1 MRRITILP
9 ILALL
14 ALPALPAEAQHLRV
28 GLTSDPDVLDPTLSR
43 TVTGRQVFAAMCDK
57 LVDIDEQLRIV
68 PQLAT
73 AWRWDDGGRALV
85 LTLRQGVRFH
95 DGEPLTGE
103 AAAAGLRRHIETQG
117 STRRAEMGPV
127 TEVVATGP
135 LEVTI
140 RLSEPFAPLLAALAD
155 RAGMLVSPRQAR
167 VTGADFQREPACAGP
182 FRLIRRVAQDRI
194 ELERFDGYWDRGA
207 IHVERITYRP
217 IPDATVRLANLRAGA
232 LDVIERVSPSDVAE
246 LRRDQRVRVVQAPS
260 LASFYIAINVAHG
273 PRSETPLGRDARVRE
288 AFERSIDRQA
298 LVNVAFEGL
307 WTPGNQSVPPGHPFY
322 ATSVP
327 VPPRDVA
334 RARALLREAGHQR
347 LRIRL
352 AVPNTTDYLQAS
364 EVIQAMAAEAGF
376 DVELQVTETATLL
389 RQWTAGD
396 FDALIIQWSGRVDL
410 DANIYAFKAC
420 GVPLNGGRYCNPAVD
435 AALNEARR
443 SVEPAARAAAYDRAA
458 RLYLAD
464 RPYIYLWHP
473 LTLHGTGA
481 AIEGLRPVPDGII
494 RVQGLRGPRG

>member
-1 MRRITILP
+1 MRRLA
-9 ILALL
+9 ALL
-14 ALPALPAEAQHLRV
+14 LISCLATPAPAQHLRI
-28 GLTSDPDVLDPTLSR
+28 GLASDPDVLDPTLSR

-57 LVDIDEQLRIV
+57 LVDIDERLRIV

-73 AWRWDDGGRALV
+73 AWRWEQDGRALV
-85 LTLRQGVRFH
+85 LTLRDGVRFH

-103 AAAAGLRRHIETQG
+103 AAATGLRRHLETQG

-127 TEVVATGP
+127 TEVVATAP

-167 VTGADFQREPACAGP
+167 VTGAEFQRDPACAGP
-182 FRLIRRVAQDRI
+182 FRLTRRVAQDRM
-194 ELERFDGYWDRGA
+194 ELERFDGYWDRA
-207 IHVERITYRP
+207 NIHVERITYRP
-217 IPDATVRLANLRAGA
+217 IPDSTVRLANLRAGA
-232 LDVIERVSPSDVAE
+232 LDVIERISPSDVAE
-246 LRRDQRVRVVQAPS
+246 LRRDARVRVVQAPS

-273 PRSETPLGRDARVRE
+273 ARADTPLGRDPRVRE

-322 ATSVP
+322 AASVP

-347 LRIRL
+347 VRVRL
-352 AVPNTTDYLQAS
+352 AVPNTTDYMQAS

-376 DVELQVTETATLL
+376 DVEIQVTETATLL

-396 FDALIIQWSGRVDL
+396 FEALIIQWSGRIDL

-420 GVPLNGGRYCNPAVD
+420 GVPLNGGHYCNREVD

-443 SVEPAARAAAYDRAA
+443 SVDPAARAAAYDRAA

-473 LTLHGTGA
+473 LVLHGTGA
-481 AIEGLRPVPDGII
+481 TIEGLRPVPDGLI
-494 RVQGLRGPRG
+494 RVQGLKGARG

>member
-1 MRRITILP
+1 MRLIA
-9 ILALL
+9 ALL
-14 ALPALPAEAQHLRV
+14 FLACLAAPVAAQHLRI

-95 DGEPLTGE
+95 DGEALTGE
-103 AAAAGLRRHIETQG
+103 AAAIGLRRHLETQG

-182 FRLIRRVAQDRI
+182 FRLTRRVAQDVM
-194 ELERFDGYWDRGA
+194 ELERFEGYWDRA
-207 IHVERITYRP
+207 NIHVARITYRP

-232 LDVIERVSPSDVAE
+232 LDIIERISPSDVPE
-246 LRRDQRVRVVQAPS
+246 VRRDQRVRLVQAPS
-260 LASFYIAINVAHG
+260 LASFYIAINVGHG
-273 PRSETPLGRDARVRE
+273 PRADTPLGRDPRVRE
-288 AFERSIDRQA
+288 AFERSLDRQT

-307 WTPGNQSVPPGHPFY
+307 WQPGNQSVPPGHAFY
-322 ATSVP
+322 ARSVP
-327 VPPRDVA
+327 IPPRDVA

-347 LRIRL
+347 VRVRL
-352 AVPNTTDYLQAS
+352 AVPNTTDYMQAS
-364 EVIQAMAAEAGF
+364 EVIQAMTAEAGF
-376 DVELQVTETATLL
+376 DVELQVIETATLL
-389 RQWTAGD
+389 RQWTVGD
-396 FDALIIQWSGRVDL
+396 FEALIIQWSGRVDL
-410 DANIYAFKAC
+410 DANIFAFKAC
-420 GVPLNGGRYCNPAVD
+420 GVPLNGGRYCNPEVD
-435 AALNEARR
+435 AAMTEARR
-443 SVEPAARAAAYDRAA
+443 SVDPAVRAAAYDRAA

-481 AIEGLRPVPDGII
+481 AIEGLRPVPDGLI
-494 RVQGLRGPRG
+494 RVQGLRGARG